1 MNCIIVDDDEL
12 SRNIIEDLVKET
24 EFLHLVKSCEN
35 AVEAFNILRDEE
47 IDLAFLDIEM
57 PKMNGMELLKSID
70 SNTQIIFI
78 TSHTEY
84 ASESYEYEVTDFI
97 EKPVTPGRF
106 LKAVTKAQRLANTS
120 DTVSG
125 GDAKKLFVKAD
136 SRLVQVDTSDVLF
149 VEALGNYVII
159 HTVKEKLTVHFTMKD
174 ILSKLSSRDFI
185 RVHRSFIV
193 RLDKIES
200 IEDNVIEIN
209 KKHISIG
216 RAYKEQL
223 LQRLNMF

>member
-12 SRNIIEDLVKET
+12 SRNIIEDLVNET
-24 EFLHLVKSCEN
+24 EFLTLVKSCES
-35 AVEAFNILRDEE
+35 AVEAFNILKDGE
-47 IDLAFLDIEM
+47 IDVAFLDIEM
-57 PKMNGMELLKSID
+57 PKMNGMDLVKNID
-70 SNTQIIFI
+70 SNTQIILI
-78 TSHTEY
+78 SSHTEY

-136 SRLVQVDTSDVLF
+136 SRLVQVDTSDILF

-159 HTVKEKLTVHFTMKD
+159 HTLKEKLTVHFTMKD

-209 KKHISIG
+209 GKHISIG

-223 LQRLNMF
+223 IQHLNMF